1 MAVRLFHCL
10 IASKI
15 LALLST
21 LLLLIIR
28 AVSIRV
34 RMVRVAVVMLAGHE
48 SMRMRTA
55 PMQYIIQHNINNQS
69 SDGRDEHN
77 RWLSHKLLVHD
88 PYGGLVHDEQDHC
101 PHYEDIQEGADELH
115 PMVAEGNPLVHL
127 FFGEVEEDKGEDEA
141 KEVTY
146 QVNGIRDDGDR
157 FGDLASDDLEGNEER
172 SDDDH
177 HYQPPIIA

>member
-1 MAVRLFHCL
+1 
-10 IASKI
+10 
-15 LALLST
+15 
-21 LLLLIIR
+21 
-28 AVSIRV
+28 
-34 RMVRVAVVMLAGHE
+34 MVRVAVVMLAGHE

-55 PMQYIIQHNINNQS
+55 PVQYIIQHNINNQS
-69 SDGRDEHN
+69 SDGRDEHD
-77 RWLSHKLLVHD
+77 RWLGHKLLVDD